1 MPLDDAFR
9 PPRPRGAPAVLL
21 LLAVTTLVA
30 AAARA
35 APSKELSAL
44 IGKPFSSIRAK
55 LLEQGWAPVETN
67 LRAIGGVPERARG
80 EAAKFLEA
88 GFTEIER
95 CTGGAKNYCFLNY
108 ARRGKCLRIRTLGVL
123 ALPDTD
129 PKVHG
134 AGDACPARQAAPR

>member
-1 MPLDDAFR
+1 MPPDDALR
-9 PPRPRGAPAVLL
+9 PVRLPAALAIVLL
-21 LLAVTTLVA
+21 FTMLVA
-30 AAARA
+30 APARA
-35 APSKELSAL
+35 APSKELAAL
-44 IGKPFSSIRAK
+44 IGKPFSAIRGK
-55 LLEQGWAPVETN
+55 LIEQGWTPVETN

-108 ARRGKCLRIRTLGVL
+108 SRRGKCLRIRTLGVL